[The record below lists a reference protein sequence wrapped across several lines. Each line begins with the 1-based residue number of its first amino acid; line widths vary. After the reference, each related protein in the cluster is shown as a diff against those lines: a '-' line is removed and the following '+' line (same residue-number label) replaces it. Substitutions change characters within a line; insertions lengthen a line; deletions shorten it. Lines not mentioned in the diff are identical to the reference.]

1 MYCNNYHPF
10 SGRKW
15 QKTDASLLFWGD
27 DLIVELD
34 RKLAYETL
42 TIGSLQK
49 CAIAQ
54 YAVYKL

>member
-1 MYCNNYHPF
+1 MFSKHKVKKYFNNY
-10 SGRKW
+10 GLKW

-42 TIGSLQK
+42 TLGSLQK
-49 CAIAQ
+49 CAITQ
-54 YAVYKL
+54 